1 LRPWWSHGPFGRE
14 NVTLWVGW
22 AKAVGQAGAGVN
34 TRGRD
39 VIDVIE
45 ATPTRLGST
54 VVEVMGFSVS
64 SKASKSHER

>member
-1 LRPWWSHGPFGRE
+1 M
-14 NVTLWVGW
+14 GW

-45 ATPTRLGST
+45 ATPTGLAVQLLRLWASRSAPKLANRTRGSNNR
-54 VVEVMGFSVS
+54 GGYGLLSQLLN
-64 SKASKSHER
+64 